1 MKKTMTRALKI
12 SACYIVKNEAEN
24 LVKSIKSLK
33 NQVNEIVVVDTG
45 STDNTI
51 AVARKLGA
59 KVYSFPWQ
67 DDFSK
72 ARNFALSK
80 AKGDWLVLLDADE
93 YFTAKTA
100 GNIRQVIR
108 QAQQADALL
117 VRLVNYD
124 VDKAEVQ
131 DYFYQL
137 RIVRNQQGLHYEG
150 KIHEELM
157 LSDGKS
163 MNFRRVSPETLEIY
177 HTGYSN
183 SVTRQKVERNL
194 SILQQAVADGQSEA
208 ELARYFCDCY
218 LGLGDMEKC
227 TYYGWL
233 DVKKGRRLV
242 NFGSR
247 CHRVLMAYYAGL
259 SDTDSISKRRQLAE
273 ISVEQYPE
281 VPDFWA
287 EYSECL
293 YQAEEYDK
301 AIAAMEKALQL
312 MQDYHGMEPS
322 MLVERNMAPQLED
335 RLQVFRQAQADLIN
349 QEKSTIKP
357 TEDKCNGG
365 IQMARLKNK
374 INKNRMKKRNNQAKQ
389 VLTSL
394 KHDMQQFMETEDY
407 AAAMDVMAEM
417 ANNKQMDGEIMYW
430 GAQCYF
436 FTGDFERAEKW
447 VNNALNN
454 GYNSVGLKMLLAT
467 LCMADERNEDAFK
480 LCEAVLTE
488 GIEGMSQQEQE
499 IFDNFM
505 DNISYGY
512 DELVSEYPKISAYLQ
527 KKQIENEANSPVN
540 KLKEIL
546 KSRKIEEAK
555 PQQAKVQEEVKTEP
569 EEVSSE
575 DKAQAALARL
585 RQLLSKNKDSEEKQ
599 VVEEVNEVQE
609 SDAATITR
617 EDITPEAVR
626 EKEVTASE
634 IQQVE
639 AAQPIVEE
647 FDNVQQNESEKI
659 DVSDT
664 LAKIAAKEI
673 SLVEKVRLINVF
685 AGVCYQQGDYQSA
698 FDLLSAALELDG
710 QDAATLKN
718 IAYTC
723 LSAGE
728 QEQAMSFAAKLPVV
742 DFALLYALKQ
752 N

>member
-1 MKKTMTRALKI
+1 MGKAGALKI
-12 SACYIVKNEAEN
+12 SACYIVKNEAKN
-24 LVKSIKSLK
+24 LAKSIKSLK

-51 AVARKLGA
+51 TVSRKLGA

-80 AKGDWLVLLDADE
+80 AKGDWLILLDADE
-93 YFTAKTA
+93 YFTSKTA

-108 QAQQADALL
+108 QAQHVDAILIQM
-117 VRLVNYD
+117 VNYD
-124 VDKAEVQ
+124 VDKAEIQ

-150 KIHEELM
+150 KIHEELK
-157 LSDGKS
+157 LSDSKT
-163 MNFRRVSPETLEIY
+163 MKFLRIPPEILKIY
-177 HTGYSN
+177 HTGYAS
-183 SVTRQKVERNL
+183 SVSMQKLERNL
-194 SILQQAVADGQSEA
+194 KLLQQAVDNGQSEA
-208 ELARYFCDCY
+208 DLARYFCDCY

-233 DVKKGRRLV
+233 NVKQGRRSV

-247 CHRVLMAYYAGL
+247 CHRVLMAYYGGRN
-259 SDTDSISKRRQLAE
+259 DVESIFKRRQLAE

-287 EYSECL
+287 EYSECF
-293 YQAEEYDK
+293 YQAGEYAQ
-301 AIAAMEKALQL
+301 AIAAMKKALQL
-312 MQDYHGMEPS
+312 MQDYQGMEPS
-322 MLVERNMAPQLED
+322 MLVEEHMASQLED

-357 TEDKCNGG
+357 TDDKCNGG
-365 IQMARLKNK
+365 IQMAGLKNK
-374 INKNRMKKRNNQAKQ
+374 INKNKMKKQNNQAKQ
-389 VLTSL
+389 VLTGL
-394 KHDMQQFMETEDY
+394 KHDMQQLMEAEDY
-407 AAAMDVMAEM
+407 TAAMDVMAEM
-417 ANNKQMDGEIMYW
+417 AANKQMDGEIMYW

-454 GYNSVGLKMLLAT
+454 GYNGVGVKMLLAT
-467 LCMADERNEDAFK
+467 LCMTEERNEDAFK
-480 LCEAVLTE
+480 LCDAVLTE
-488 GIEGMSQQEQE
+488 GIEGMSKQDQE

-527 KKQIENEANSPVN
+527 KKQADMEANSPVN
-540 KLKEIL
+540 KLKQIL
-546 KSRKIEEAK
+546 KGKKMKEAE

-569 EEVSSE
+569 EKTPNE

-585 RQLLSKNKDSEEKQ
+585 RQLLSKNKEQ
-599 VVEEVNEVQE
+599 TLEEVNEVQE
-609 SDAATITR
+609 PAEKIITR
-617 EDITPEAVR
+617 EVVVPESVQ
-626 EKEVTASE
+626 EKEVPTSE
-634 IQQVE
+634 IKQVE
-639 AAQPIVEE
+639 A
-647 FDNVQQNESEKI
+647 EKI

-664 LAKIAAKEI
+664 LAKIVAKEI

-698 FDLLSAALELDG
+698 FDLLSAALELDS

-752 N
+752 

>member
-1 MKKTMTRALKI
+1 MGKARALKI
-12 SACYIVKNEAEN
+12 SACYIVKNEAKN
-24 LVKSIKSLK
+24 LAKSIKSLK

-51 AVARKLGA
+51 VVARKLGA
-59 KVYSFPWQ
+59 RVYNFPWQ

-80 AKGDWLVLLDADE
+80 AKGDWLILLDADE

-117 VRLVNYD
+117 IQMVNYD
-124 VDKAEVQ
+124 VDKAEIQ

-150 KIHEELM
+150 KIHEELK
-157 LSDGKS
+157 LSEGKS
-163 MNFRRVSPETLEIY
+163 MKFLRVLPEMLEIY
-177 HTGYSN
+177 HTGYAS
-183 SVTRQKVERNL
+183 SVSRQKLERNL
-194 SILQQAVADGQSEA
+194 KLLQQAVDNGQSEA
-208 ELARYFCDCY
+208 DLARYFCDCY

-233 DVKKGRRLV
+233 DVKKGRQSV

-247 CHRVLMAYYAGL
+247 CHRVLMAYYGGRN
-259 SDTDSISKRRQLAE
+259 DGESISKRRQLAE
-273 ISVEQYPE
+273 ISTKQYPE

-293 YQAEEYDK
+293 YQTGEYAR
-301 AIAAMEKALQL
+301 AIDAMEKALQL
-312 MQDYHGMEPS
+312 MQDYRGMEPS
-322 MLVERNMAPQLED
+322 MLVEGHMASQLEA
-335 RLQVFRQAQADLIN
+335 RLQAFRRAQDDLIN

-389 VLTSL
+389 VLTGL
-394 KHDMQQFMETEDY
+394 KHDMQQFMEAEDY
-407 AAAMDVMAEM
+407 TAAMDVMAEM
-417 ANNKQMDGEIMYW
+417 ASNKQMDGEIMYW

-454 GYNSVGLKMLLAT
+454 GYNSVGLKILLAT
-467 LCMADERNEDAFK
+467 LCMTEERSEEAFK

-488 GIEGMSQQEQE
+488 GIEGMSKQDQE

-512 DELVSEYPKISAYLQ
+512 DELVSEYPKISEYLQ
-527 KKQIENEANSPVN
+527 KKQTENEANSPVN

-546 KSRKIEEAK
+546 KGKKIEEAK
-555 PQQAKVQEEVKTEP
+555 PQQDEAQEEVKTEP
-569 EEVSSE
+569 EEAPSE

-599 VVEEVNEVQE
+599 EEIIPEIQRVEENQPVVEE
-609 SDAATITR
+609 SD
-617 EDITPEAVR
+617 D
-626 EKEVTASE
+626 
-634 IQQVE
+634 
-639 AAQPIVEE
+639 
-647 FDNVQQNESEKI
+647 VQQNEAEKV

-685 AGVCYQQGDYQSA
+685 AGGCYQQGDYQSA
-698 FDLLSAALELDG
+698 FDLLSAALEIDG

-728 QEQAMSFAAKLPVV
+728 QEQAMSFVAKLPAV

>member
-1 MKKTMTRALKI
+1 MKKTMAEALKI
-12 SACYIVKNEAEN
+12 SACYIVKNEAKN
-24 LVKSIKSLK
+24 LAKSIKSLK

-51 AVARKLGA
+51 VVARKLGA

-67 DDFSK
+67 NDFSK

-80 AKGDWLVLLDADE
+80 AKGDWLILLDADE

-100 GNIRQVIR
+100 GNIRQIIR
-108 QAQQADALL
+108 QAQQVDAILIQM
-117 VRLVNYD
+117 VNYD
-124 VDKAEVQ
+124 VDKAEIQ

-150 KIHEELM
+150 KIHEELK
-157 LSDGKS
+157 LSDSKT
-163 MNFRRVSPETLEIY
+163 MKFLRIPPEILKIY
-177 HTGYSN
+177 HTGYAS
-183 SVTRQKVERNL
+183 SVSMQKLERNL
-194 SILQQAVADGQSEA
+194 KLLQQAVDNGQSEA
-208 ELARYFCDCY
+208 DLARYFCDCY

-233 DVKKGRRLV
+233 NVKQGRRSV

-247 CHRVLMAYYAGL
+247 CHRVLMAYYGGRN
-259 SDTDSISKRRQLAE
+259 DVESIFKRRQLAE

-287 EYSECL
+287 EYSECF
-293 YQAEEYDK
+293 YQAGEYAQ
-301 AIAAMEKALQL
+301 AIAAMKKALQL
-312 MQDYHGMEPS
+312 MQDYQGMEPS
-322 MLVERNMAPQLED
+322 MLVEEHMASQLED

-357 TEDKCNGG
+357 TDDKCNGG
-365 IQMARLKNK
+365 IQMAGLKNK
-374 INKNRMKKRNNQAKQ
+374 INKNKMKKRNNQAKQ
-389 VLTSL
+389 VLISL
-394 KHDMQQFMETEDY
+394 KHDMQQFMEAENYT
-407 AAAMDVMAEM
+407 AAMDVMAEM
-417 ANNKQMDGEIMYW
+417 AANMQMDGEIMYW

-454 GYNSVGLKMLLAT
+454 GYNSAGLKMLLAT
-467 LCMADERNEDAFK
+467 LCMSEERSYDAFK
-480 LCEAVLTE
+480 LCETVLAE
-488 GIEGMSQQEQE
+488 GIEGMSKQDQE

-527 KKQIENEANSPVN
+527 KKQAENEANSPVN
-540 KLKEIL
+540 KLKKIL
-546 KSRKIEEAK
+546 KGKKMKEAE

-569 EEVSSE
+569 EKTPNK

-585 RQLLSKNKDSEEKQ
+585 RQLLSKNKEQ
-599 VVEEVNEVQE
+599 TLEEVNEVQE
-609 SDAATITR
+609 PAEKIITR
-617 EDITPEAVR
+617 EVVVPESVQ
-626 EKEVTASE
+626 EKEVPTSE
-634 IQQVE
+634 IKQVE
-639 AAQPIVEE
+639 A
-647 FDNVQQNESEKI
+647 EKI

-664 LAKIAAKEI
+664 LAKIVAKEI
-673 SLVEKVRLINVF
+673 SLVEKVRLLNVF

-698 FDLLSAALELDG
+698 FDLLSAALELDSL
-710 QDAATLKN
+710 DAATLKN

-752 N
+752 

>member
-1 MKKTMTRALKI
+1 MGKARALKI
-12 SACYIVKNEAEN
+12 SACYIVKNEAKN
-24 LVKSIKSLK
+24 LAKSIKSLK
-33 NQVNEIVVVDTG
+33 NQVHEIVVVDTG

-51 AVARKLGA
+51 VVARKLGA
-59 KVYSFPWQ
+59 KVYSFHWQ

-80 AKGDWLVLLDADE
+80 AKGDWLILLDADE

-108 QAQQADALL
+108 QAQQADGLL
-117 VRLVNYD
+117 IQMVNYD
-124 VDKAEVQ
+124 VDKAEIQ

-150 KIHEELM
+150 KIHEELK
-157 LSDGKS
+157 LSEGKS
-163 MNFRRVSPETLEIY
+163 MKFLRVLPEMLEIY
-177 HTGYSN
+177 HTGYAS
-183 SVTRQKVERNL
+183 SVSRQKLERNL
-194 SILQQAVADGQSEA
+194 RLLQQAVDNGQSEA
-208 ELARYFCDCY
+208 DLARYFCDCY

-233 DVKKGRRLV
+233 DVKKGRQSV

-247 CHRVLMAYYAGL
+247 CHRVLMACYGGRN
-259 SDTDSISKRRQLAE
+259 DDESICKRRQLAE
-273 ISVEQYPE
+273 ISTEQYPE

-293 YQAEEYDK
+293 YQTGEYAQ
-301 AIAAMEKALQL
+301 AIAAMEKALEL

-322 MLVERNMAPQLED
+322 MLVEGHMAPQLEE
-335 RLQVFRQAQADLIN
+335 RLQVFHQAQADLIN

-394 KHDMQQFMETEDY
+394 KHDMQQFMEAEDY
-407 AAAMDVMAEM
+407 TAAMDVMAEM
-417 ANNKQMDGEIMYW
+417 AVKKQMDGEIMYW

-454 GYNSVGLKMLLAT
+454 GYNSAGLKMLLAT

-480 LCEAVLTE
+480 LCEVVLTE
-488 GIEGMSQQEQE
+488 GIEGMSKQDRE

-512 DELVSEYPKISAYLQ
+512 DELVAQYPNISEYLQ
-527 KKQIENEANSPVN
+527 KKQTENEANSPVN

-546 KSRKIEEAK
+546 KGKKIEEAK

-569 EEVSSE
+569 EEAPSE

-585 RQLLSKNKDSEEKQ
+585 RQLLSKNKEQ
-599 VVEEVNEVQE
+599 GVEENNEVKKPVESTIISEAIQE
-609 SDAATITR
+609 K
-617 EDITPEAVR
+617 EEITP
-626 EKEVTASE
+626 E

-639 AAQPIVEE
+639 EPQPIVEE
-647 FDNVQQNESEKI
+647 SDNVQQNEVEKV

>member
-1 MKKTMTRALKI
+1 MGKARALKI
-12 SACYIVKNEAEN
+12 SACYIVKNEAKN
-24 LVKSIKSLK
+24 LTKSIKSLK

-51 AVARKLGA
+51 VVARKLGA
-59 KVYSFPWQ
+59 KIYSFPWQ

-80 AKGDWLVLLDADE
+80 AKGDWLILLDADE

-108 QAQQADALL
+108 QAQQADGLL
-117 VRLVNYD
+117 IQMVNYD
-124 VDKAEVQ
+124 VDKAEIQ

-150 KIHEELM
+150 KIHEELK
-157 LSDGKS
+157 LSEGKS
-163 MNFRRVSPETLEIY
+163 MKFFRIPPEMLEIY
-177 HTGYSN
+177 HTGYAS
-183 SVTRQKVERNL
+183 SVSRQKLERNL
-194 SILQQAVADGQSEA
+194 KLLQQAVDNGQSEA
-208 ELARYFCDCY
+208 DLARYFCDCY

-233 DVKKGRRLV
+233 DVKKGRQSV

-247 CHRVLMAYYAGL
+247 CHRVLMAYYGGRN
-259 SDTDSISKRRQLAE
+259 DGESISKRRQLAE

-287 EYSECL
+287 EYSECF
-293 YQAEEYDK
+293 YQAGEYAQ

-322 MLVERNMAPQLED
+322 MLVEGHMAPQLEE
-335 RLQVFRQAQADLIN
+335 RLQVFRQLQANLIN

-374 INKNRMKKRNNQAKQ
+374 INKNRLKKRNNQAKQ
-389 VLTSL
+389 VLTGL
-394 KHDMQQFMETEDY
+394 KHDMQQFMEAEDY

-417 ANNKQMDGEIMYW
+417 AANKQMDGEIMYW

-454 GYNSVGLKMLLAT
+454 GYNGVGLKMLLAT
-467 LCMADERNEDAFK
+467 LCMSEERNEDAFK
-480 LCEAVLTE
+480 LCDVVLME
-488 GIEGMSQQEQE
+488 GIEGMSKQEQE

-512 DELVSEYPKISAYLQ
+512 DELMSKYPKISEYLQ
-527 KKQIENEANSPVN
+527 KRQADNEANSPVS
-540 KLKEIL
+540 KLKQIL
-546 KSRKIEEAK
+546 KGKKIEEAK
-555 PQQAKVQEEVKTEP
+555 PQQDEVQEEVKTEP
-569 EEVSSE
+569 EEAPSE

-609 SDAATITR
+609 PAETTITR
-617 EDITPEAVR
+617 EVIAPVAVQD
-626 EKEVTASE
+626 KEEIIPE
-634 IQQVE
+634 IQC
-639 AAQPIVEE
+639 VEE
-647 FDNVQQNESEKI
+647 NQPVVEESDDVQQNEADKV

-664 LAKIAAKEI
+664 LAKIVAKEI

-685 AGVCYQQGDYQSA
+685 AGVCYKQGDYQSA
-698 FDLLSAALELDG
+698 FDLLSAALEIDG

>member
-1 MKKTMTRALKI
+1 MGKAGALKI
-12 SACYIVKNEAEN
+12 SACYIVKNEAKN
-24 LVKSIKSLK
+24 LAKSIKSLK

-51 AVARKLGA
+51 TVARKLGA
-59 KVYSFPWQ
+59 RVYSFPWQ
-67 DDFSK
+67 DDFGK
-72 ARNFALSK
+72 VRNFALSK

-108 QAQQADALL
+108 QAKQADAILIQM
-117 VRLVNYD
+117 VNYD
-124 VDKAEVQ
+124 VDKAEIQ

-150 KIHEELM
+150 KIHEELK
-157 LSDGKS
+157 LSEGKS
-163 MNFRRVSPETLEIY
+163 MKFLRVLPEMLEIY
-177 HTGYSN
+177 HTGYAS
-183 SVTRQKVERNL
+183 SVSRQKLERNL
-194 SILQQAVADGQSEA
+194 KLLQQAVDNGQSEA
-208 ELARYFCDCY
+208 DLARYFCDCY

-233 DVKKGRRLV
+233 DVKKGRQSV

-247 CHRVLMAYYAGL
+247 CHRVLMAYYGGRN
-259 SDTDSISKRRQLAE
+259 DGESISKRRQLAE
-273 ISVEQYPE
+273 ISTEQYPE

-287 EYSECL
+287 EYSECF
-293 YQAEEYDK
+293 YQAGEYAQ
-301 AIAAMEKALQL
+301 AIAAMGKALEL

-322 MLVERNMAPQLED
+322 MLVEGHMAPQLED
-335 RLQVFRQAQADLIN
+335 RLTVFRQAQANLIN

-389 VLTSL
+389 VLTGL
-394 KHDMQQFMETEDY
+394 KHDMQQFMEAEDY
-407 AAAMDVMAEM
+407 TAAMDVMAEM
-417 ANNKQMDGEIMYW
+417 AANKQMDGEIMYW

-436 FTGDFERAEKW
+436 FTGDFERSEKW

-454 GYNSVGLKMLLAT
+454 GYNSVGLKILLAT
-467 LCMADERNEDAFK
+467 LCMTEERSEEAFK

-488 GIEGMSQQEQE
+488 GIEGMSQQDQE

-512 DELVSEYPKISAYLQ
+512 DELVSEHPKINEYLQ
-527 KKQIENEANSPVN
+527 KKQADNEANSPVS
-540 KLKEIL
+540 KLKQIL
-546 KSRKIEEAK
+546 KGKKIEEDK
-555 PQQAKVQEEVKTEP
+555 PQQDEAQEEVKTEP
-569 EEVSSE
+569 EEAPSE

-585 RQLLSKNKDSEEKQ
+585 RQLLSKNKDQ
-599 VVEEVNEVQE
+599 GVEENNEVQKPVE
-609 SDAATITR
+609 STIISKAVQ
-617 EDITPEAVR
+617 EKDEITPE
-626 EKEVTASE
+626 
-634 IQQVE
+634 IQRVD
-639 AAQPIVEE
+639 APQPIVEE
-647 FDNVQQNESEKI
+647 FDNVQQNEAEKV

-698 FDLLSAALELDG
+698 FDLLSAALELDSK
-710 QDAATLKN
+710 DAATLKN

>member
-1 MKKTMTRALKI
+1 MGKARALKI
-12 SACYIVKNEAEN
+12 TACYIVKNEAEN
-24 LVKSIKSLK
+24 LAKSIKSLK
-33 NQVNEIVVVDTG
+33 TKVNEIVVVDTG

-59 KVYSFPWQ
+59 RVYSFPWQ

-80 AKGDWLVLLDADE
+80 AKGDWLILLDADE

-108 QAQQADALL
+108 QAQQADGLL
-117 VRLVNYD
+117 IQMVNYD
-124 VDKAEVQ
+124 VDKAEIQ

-150 KIHEELM
+150 KIHEELK
-157 LSDGKS
+157 LSEGKS
-163 MNFRRVSPETLEIY
+163 MKFLRIPPEMLEIY
-177 HTGYSN
+177 HTGYAS
-183 SVTRQKVERNL
+183 SVSRQKLERNL
-194 SILQQAVADGQSEA
+194 KLLQQAVDNGQSEA
-208 ELARYFCDCY
+208 DLARYFCDCY

-233 DVKKGRRLV
+233 DVKKGRQSV

-247 CHRVLMAYYAGL
+247 CHRVLMAYYGGRN
-259 SDTDSISKRRQLAE
+259 DGESISKRRQLAE
-273 ISVEQYPE
+273 ISTEQYPE

-293 YQAEEYDK
+293 YQAGEYAR
-301 AIAAMEKALQL
+301 AITAMEKALQL

-322 MLVERNMAPQLED
+322 MLVEGHMAPQLEA
-335 RLQVFRQAQADLIN
+335 RVQVFRQAQANLTN

-365 IQMARLKNK
+365 NQMARLKNK
-374 INKNRMKKRNNQAKQ
+374 INKNRRKKRNNQARQ
-389 VLTSL
+389 VLAGL
-394 KHDMQQFMETEDY
+394 KHDMQQLMEVEDY
-407 AAAMDVMAEM
+407 TAAMDVMAEM
-417 ANNKQMDGEIMYW
+417 AAKKQMEGEIMYW

-454 GYNSVGLKMLLAT
+454 GYNSAGLKMLLAT

-480 LCEAVLTE
+480 LCDAVLTE
-488 GIEGMSQQEQE
+488 GIEGMSKQDQE

-527 KKQIENEANSPVN
+527 KKQADNEANSPVS

-546 KSRKIEEAK
+546 KGKEMKEAE

-569 EEVSSE
+569 DE

-585 RQLLSKNKDSEEKQ
+585 RQLLSKNKESEEKQ
-599 VVEEVNEVQE
+599 EE
-609 SDAATITR
+609 
-617 EDITPEAVR
+617 ITPE
-626 EKEVTASE
+626 
-634 IQQVE
+634 IQKVE
-639 AAQPIVEE
+639 EPQPIGEE
-647 FDNVQQNESEKI
+647 SDNIQQNEVEKV

-698 FDLLSAALELDG
+698 FDLLSAALEING

-728 QEQAMSFAAKLPVV
+728 QEQALSFAAKLPVV

>member
-1 MKKTMTRALKI
+1 MGKAGALKI
-12 SACYIVKNEAEN
+12 SACYIAKNEAEN
-24 LVKSIKSLK
+24 LAKSIKSLK

-51 AVARKLGA
+51 VVARRLGA
-59 KVYSFPWQ
+59 RVYSFPWQ

-80 AKGDWLVLLDADE
+80 AKGEWLVLLDADE

-108 QAQQADALL
+108 QAQQADGLL
-117 VRLVNYD
+117 IQMVNYD
-124 VDKAEVQ
+124 VDKEEIQ

-137 RIVRNQQGLHYEG
+137 RIVCNQQGLHYEG
-150 KIHEELM
+150 KIHEELK

-163 MNFRRVSPETLEIY
+163 MKFLRIPPEMLEIY
-177 HTGYSN
+177 HTGYAS
-183 SVTRQKVERNL
+183 SVSRQKLERNL
-194 SILQQAVADGQSEA
+194 RLLQQALDNGKSEA
-208 ELARYFCDCY
+208 DLARYFCDCY

-233 DVKKGRRLV
+233 DVKKGRQSV

-247 CHRVLMAYYAGL
+247 CHRVLMAYYGGRN
-259 SDTDSISKRRQLAE
+259 DGESISKRRQLAE

-293 YQAEEYDK
+293 YQTGEYAQ
-301 AIAAMEKALQL
+301 AIAAMEKALEL

-322 MLVERNMAPQLED
+322 MLVEGHMAPQLEE
-335 RLQVFRQAQADLIN
+335 RLQVFRQAQANLIN
-349 QEKSTIKP
+349 QEKSTIKT

-389 VLTSL
+389 VLTGL
-394 KHDMQQFMETEDY
+394 KHDMQQFMEAEDY
-407 AAAMDVMAEM
+407 TAAMDIMAEM
-417 ANNKQMDGEIMYW
+417 AVKKQMDGEIMYW

-467 LCMADERNEDAFK
+467 LCMSEERNEDAFK

-488 GIEGMSQQEQE
+488 GIEGMSKQDRE

-512 DELVSEYPKISAYLQ
+512 DELVAQYPNISEYFQ
-527 KKQIENEANSPVN
+527 KKQADKKINSPVN
-540 KLKEIL
+540 KLKDIL
-546 KSRKIEEAK
+546 KGKEMKEAE
-555 PQQAKVQEEVKTEP
+555 PQQAKVQEEVKTELEKTP
-569 EEVSSE
+569 NE

-585 RQLLSKNKDSEEKQ
+585 RQLLSKDKEQ
-599 VVEEVNEVQE
+599 VVEGNNEVQKPVE
-609 SDAATITR
+609 STIIS
-617 EDITPEAVR
+617 EAVQEKDEITP
-626 EKEVTASE
+626 E

-639 AAQPIVEE
+639 EPQPIVEE
-647 FDNVQQNESEKI
+647 SDNVQQNEAEKV

>member
-1 MKKTMTRALKI
+1 MGKARALKI

-24 LVKSIKSLK
+24 LAKSIKSLK

-51 AVARKLGA
+51 VVARKLGA
-59 KVYSFPWQ
+59 RVYNFPWQ

-80 AKGDWLVLLDADE
+80 AKGDWLILLDADE

-108 QAQQADALL
+108 QAKQADGLL
-117 VRLVNYD
+117 IQMVNYD
-124 VDKAEVQ
+124 VDKAEIQ

-150 KIHEELM
+150 KIHEELK
-157 LSDGKS
+157 LSEGKS
-163 MNFRRVSPETLEIY
+163 MKFFRIPPEMLEIY
-177 HTGYSN
+177 HTGYAS
-183 SVTRQKVERNL
+183 SVSRQKLERNL
-194 SILQQAVADGQSEA
+194 KLLQQAVDNGQSEVD
-208 ELARYFCDCY
+208 LARYFCDCY

-227 TYYGWL
+227 TYYGWM
-233 DVKKGRRLV
+233 DVKKGRQSV

-247 CHRVLMAYYAGL
+247 CHRVLMAYYGGRN
-259 SDTDSISKRRQLAE
+259 DGESISKRRQLAE

-287 EYSECL
+287 EYSECF
-293 YQAEEYDK
+293 YQSGEYAQ
-301 AIAAMEKALQL
+301 AITAMEKALQL

-322 MLVERNMAPQLED
+322 MLVEGHMAPQLEE
-335 RLQVFRQAQADLIN
+335 RLQVFSQAQANLIN

-389 VLTSL
+389 VLTGL
-394 KHDMQQFMETEDY
+394 KHDMQQFMEAEDY
-407 AAAMDVMAEM
+407 TAAMDVMAEM
-417 ANNKQMDGEIMYW
+417 AANKQMDGEIMYW

-447 VNNALNN
+447 VSNALNN
-454 GYNSVGLKMLLAT
+454 GYNGVGLKILLAT
-467 LCMADERNEDAFK
+467 LCMTEERTEDAFK

-488 GIEGMSQQEQE
+488 GIEGMSKQDQE

-512 DELVSEYPKISAYLQ
+512 DELVAQYPNISEYLQ
-527 KKQIENEANSPVN
+527 KKQADKEINSPVN

-546 KSRKIEEAK
+546 KGKEMKEAE
-555 PQQAKVQEEVKTEP
+555 PQQAKVQEDVKNEL
-569 EEVSSE
+569 EEAPSE

-585 RQLLSKNKDSEEKQ
+585 RQLLSKNKEQ
-599 VVEEVNEVQE
+599 GVEENNEVQKPVE
-609 SDAATITR
+609 STIIS
-617 EDITPEAVR
+617 EAVQEKDEITP
-626 EKEVTASE
+626 E

-639 AAQPIVEE
+639 SPQPIVEE
-647 FDNVQQNESEKI
+647 SDNVQQNEVEKV

-664 LAKIAAKEI
+664 LSKIVAKEI

-698 FDLLSAALELDG
+698 FDLLSAALELDD

>member
-1 MKKTMTRALKI
+1 MGKAGALKI
-12 SACYIVKNEAEN
+12 SACYIVKNEAIN
-24 LVKSIKSLK
+24 LAKSIKSLK

-51 AVARKLGA
+51 VVARKLGA
-59 KVYSFPWQ
+59 KIYSFPWQ
-67 DDFSK
+67 DDFSQ

-80 AKGDWLVLLDADE
+80 AKGDWLILLDADE

-108 QAQQADALL
+108 QAQQADGLL
-117 VRLVNYD
+117 IQMVNYD
-124 VDKAEVQ
+124 VDKAEIQ

-150 KIHEELM
+150 KIHEELK
-157 LSDGKS
+157 LSEGKS
-163 MNFRRVSPETLEIY
+163 MKFFRIPPEMLEIY
-177 HTGYSN
+177 HTGYAS
-183 SVTRQKVERNL
+183 SVSRQKLERNL
-194 SILQQAVADGQSEA
+194 KLLQQAVDNGQSEA
-208 ELARYFCDCY
+208 DLARYFCDCY

-233 DVKKGRRLV
+233 DVKKGRQSV

-247 CHRVLMAYYAGL
+247 CHRVLMAYYGGRN
-259 SDTDSISKRRQLAE
+259 DGESISKRRQLAE
-273 ISVEQYPE
+273 ISTEQYPE

-293 YQAEEYDK
+293 YQAGEYAQ
-301 AIAAMEKALQL
+301 AIAAMGKALQL

-322 MLVERNMAPQLED
+322 MLVEGHMAPQLEE

-374 INKNRMKKRNNQAKQ
+374 IDKNRMKKRNNQAKQ
-389 VLTSL
+389 VLTGL
-394 KHDMQQFMETEDY
+394 KHDMQQLMEAEDY
-407 AAAMDVMAEM
+407 TAAMDVMAEM
-417 ANNKQMDGEIMYW
+417 AVKKQMDGEIMYW

-447 VNNALNN
+447 VNNALNS

-467 LCMADERNEDAFK
+467 LCMTEERNEDAFK
-480 LCEAVLTE
+480 LCDAVLTE
-488 GIEGMSQQEQE
+488 GIEGMSKQEQE

-512 DELVSEYPKISAYLQ
+512 DELMSKYPKISEYFQ
-527 KKQIENEANSPVN
+527 KRQADTEVNSPVN

-546 KSRKIEEAK
+546 KGKEMKEAEL
-555 PQQAKVQEEVKTEP
+555 QQAKVQEEVKTEP
-569 EEVSSE
+569 EEAPSE

-585 RQLLSKNKDSEEKQ
+585 RQLLSKNKASEVEQ
-599 VVEEVNEVQE
+599 TVEEVNEVQE
-609 SDAATITR
+609 PAEAIITR
-617 EDITPEAVR
+617 EVVVPESVQ
-626 EKEVTASE
+626 EIKKIKSE

-639 AAQPIVEE
+639 ENQPIVEE
-647 FDNVQQNESEKI
+647 SDNVQQNEAEKV

-664 LAKIAAKEI
+664 LANIAAKEI

-752 N
+752 D

>member
-1 MKKTMTRALKI
+1 MGKARVLKI
-12 SACYIVKNEAEN
+12 TACYIVKNEAEN

-33 NQVNEIVVVDTG
+33 KQVNEIVVVDTG
-45 STDNTI
+45 STDNTMT
-51 AVARKLGA
+51 VARKLGA

-93 YFTAKTA
+93 YFTANTA
-100 GNIRQVIR
+100 GNIRQIIH

-117 VRLVNYD
+117 IQMVNYD
-124 VDKAEVQ
+124 ADMAEIQ

-150 KIHEELM
+150 KIHEELK
-157 LSDGKS
+157 LSDGKA
-163 MNFRRVSPETLEIY
+163 MKLLRIPPETLEIY

-183 SVTRQKVERNL
+183 SVTREKVKRNL
-194 SILQQAVADGQSEA
+194 RILQQAVADGQSEA

-227 TYYGWL
+227 IYYGWM
-233 DVKKGRRLV
+233 DVKKGRRSV

-273 ISVEQYPE
+273 ISVQQYPE

-293 YQAEEYDK
+293 YQAGEYAQ

-322 MLVERNMAPQLED
+322 MLVEGHMAPQLEE

-389 VLTSL
+389 VLTGL
-394 KHDMQQFMETEDY
+394 KHDMQQFMEAEDY
-407 AAAMDVMAEM
+407 TAAMDVMAEM
-417 ANNKQMDGEIMYW
+417 AANKQMDGEIMYW

-454 GYNSVGLKMLLAT
+454 GYNSVGVKMLLAT
-467 LCMADERNEDAFK
+467 LCMSEERNEYAFK
-480 LCEAVLTE
+480 LCEVVLTE
-488 GIEGMSQQEQE
+488 GIDGMSKQDQE

-512 DELVSEYPKISAYLQ
+512 DELVSEHPKISEYLQ
-527 KKQIENEANSPVN
+527 KKQADNEANSPVN
-540 KLKEIL
+540 KLKQIL
-546 KSRKIEEAK
+546 KGKKIEEAK
-555 PQQAKVQEEVKTEP
+555 PQQVDIQEEVKTEQ
-569 EEVSSE
+569 EEAPSE
-575 DKAQAALARL
+575 DKAKAAVARL
-585 RQLLSKNKDSEEKQ
+585 RQLLSKNKEQ
-599 VVEEVNEVQE
+599 GVEENNEVQKPVE
-609 SDAATITR
+609 TTIIS
-617 EDITPEAVR
+617 EAVQEKDEITPEIQRV
-626 EKEVTASE
+626 EKS
-634 IQQVE
+634 
-639 AAQPIVEE
+639 QPIVEE
-647 FDNVQQNESEKI
+647 SDDVQQNEVEKV

-710 QDAATLKN
+710 QDVATLKN

-752 N
+752 G

>member
-1 MKKTMTRALKI
+1 MK
-12 SACYIVKNEAEN
+12 
-24 LVKSIKSLK
+24 
-33 NQVNEIVVVDTG
+33 
-45 STDNTI
+45 
-51 AVARKLGA
+51 
-59 KVYSFPWQ
+59 F
-67 DDFSK
+67 F
-72 ARNFALSK
+72 
-80 AKGDWLVLLDADE
+80 
-93 YFTAKTA
+93 
-100 GNIRQVIR
+100 
-108 QAQQADALL
+108 
-117 VRLVNYD
+117 
-124 VDKAEVQ
+124 
-131 DYFYQL
+131 
-137 RIVRNQQGLHYEG
+137 RIP
-150 KIHEELM
+150 
-157 LSDGKS
+157 
-163 MNFRRVSPETLEIY
+163 PEMLEIY
-177 HTGYSN
+177 HTGYAS
-183 SVTRQKVERNL
+183 SVSRQKLERNL
-194 SILQQAVADGQSEA
+194 KLLQQAVDNGQSEVD
-208 ELARYFCDCY
+208 LARYFCDCY

-233 DVKKGRRLV
+233 DVKKGRQSV

-247 CHRVLMAYYAGL
+247 CHRVLMAYYGGRN
-259 SDTDSISKRRQLAE
+259 DGESISKRRQLAE
-273 ISVEQYPE
+273 ISVEQYSE

-293 YQAEEYDK
+293 YQAGEYDQ

-312 MQDYHGMEPS
+312 MQDYQGMEPS

-335 RLQVFRQAQADLIN
+335 RLQVFRRAQADLIN

-389 VLTSL
+389 VLTGL
-394 KHDMQQFMETEDY
+394 KHDMQQFMEAEDY
-407 AAAMDVMAEM
+407 AAAMDVMAEI
-417 ANNKQMDGEIMYW
+417 AANKQMDGEIMYW

-454 GYNSVGLKMLLAT
+454 GYNSGGLKMLLAT
-467 LCMADERNEDAFK
+467 LCMSEERNEDAFK
-480 LCEAVLTE
+480 LCEVVLTE
-488 GIEGMSQQEQE
+488 GIEGMSKQDQE

-512 DELVSEYPKISAYLQ
+512 DELVTQYPNISEYLQ
-527 KKQIENEANSPVN
+527 KKQADKEINSPVN

-546 KSRKIEEAK
+546 KGKKIEEAK
-555 PQQAKVQEEVKTEP
+555 PQQDEAQEEVKTEP
-569 EEVSSE
+569 EKTPNE

-585 RQLLSKNKDSEEKQ
+585 RQLLSKNKEQS
-599 VVEEVNEVQE
+599 VEENNEVQKPVE
-609 SDAATITR
+609 SAI
-617 EDITPEAVR
+617 ISEAVQ
-626 EKEVTASE
+626 EKEEVIPE

-639 AAQPIVEE
+639 APQPIMEE
-647 FDNVQQNESEKI
+647 SDNVQQNEAEKV

-664 LAKIAAKEI
+664 LTKIAAKEI

-710 QDAATLKN
+710 QDVATLKN

-742 DFALLYALKQ
+742 DFALLYALK
-752 N
+752 

>member
-1 MKKTMTRALKI
+1 MGKARALKI
-12 SACYIVKNEAEN
+12 SACYIVKNEAKN
-24 LVKSIKSLK
+24 LAKSIKRLK

-51 AVARKLGA
+51 TVARKLGA
-59 KVYSFPWQ
+59 RVYSFPWQ

-108 QAQQADALL
+108 QAQQADGLL
-117 VRLVNYD
+117 IQMVNYD

-150 KIHEELM
+150 KIHEELK
-157 LSDGKS
+157 LSEGKS
-163 MNFRRVSPETLEIY
+163 MKFLRIPPEMLEIY
-177 HTGYSN
+177 HTGYAS
-183 SVTRQKVERNL
+183 SVSRQKLERNL
-194 SILQQAVADGQSEA
+194 RLLQQAVDNGQSEA
-208 ELARYFCDCY
+208 DLARYFCDCY

-233 DVKKGRRLV
+233 DVKKGRQSV

-247 CHRVLMAYYAGL
+247 CHRVLMAYYGGRN
-259 SDTDSISKRRQLAE
+259 DGESISKRRQLAE
-273 ISVEQYPE
+273 ISTEQYPE

-293 YQAEEYDK
+293 YQAGEYTQ

-322 MLVERNMAPQLED
+322 MLVEGHMAHQLED

-374 INKNRMKKRNNQAKQ
+374 INKNIMKKRNNQAKQ
-389 VLTSL
+389 VLAGL

-454 GYNSVGLKMLLAT
+454 GYNGVGVKMLLAT
-467 LCMADERNEDAFK
+467 LCMTEERNKDALK
-480 LCEAVLTE
+480 LCDAVLTE
-488 GIEGMSQQEQE
+488 GIEGMSKQDQE

-527 KKQIENEANSPVN
+527 KKQADNEANSPVN

-546 KSRKIEEAK
+546 KGKKIEEAK
-555 PQQAKVQEEVKTEP
+555 PQQANVQEEVKTEP
-569 EEVSSE
+569 DE
-575 DKAQAALARL
+575 DKAKAALARL
-585 RQLLSKNKDSEEKQ
+585 RQLLSKNKEQ
-599 VVEEVNEVQE
+599 VVEGNNEVQKPLE
-609 SDAATITR
+609 STIIS
-617 EDITPEAVR
+617 EAVQEKEEITPE
-626 EKEVTASE
+626 
-634 IQQVE
+634 IQRVE
-639 AAQPIVEE
+639 ENQPVVKE
-647 FDNVQQNESEKI
+647 FDNVQQNEVEKV

-698 FDLLSAALELDG
+698 FDLLSAALEIDG
-710 QDAATLKN
+710 QDVATLKN

-728 QEQAMSFAAKLPVV
+728 QEQALSFAAKLPVV

>member
-1 MKKTMTRALKI
+1 MGKAGALKI
-12 SACYIVKNEAEN
+12 SACYIVKNEAKN
-24 LVKSIKSLK
+24 LAKSIKSLK

-51 AVARKLGA
+51 TVARKLGA
-59 KVYSFPWQ
+59 RVYSFPWQ
-67 DDFSK
+67 DDFGK

-108 QAQQADALL
+108 QAKQADAILIQM
-117 VRLVNYD
+117 VNYD
-124 VDKAEVQ
+124 VDKAEIQ

-150 KIHEELM
+150 KIHEELK
-157 LSDGKS
+157 LSEGKS
-163 MNFRRVSPETLEIY
+163 MKFLRVLPEMLEIY
-177 HTGYSN
+177 HTGYAS
-183 SVTRQKVERNL
+183 SVSRQKLERNL
-194 SILQQAVADGQSEA
+194 KLLQQAVDNGQSEA
-208 ELARYFCDCY
+208 DLARYFCDCY

-233 DVKKGRRLV
+233 DVKKGRQSV

-247 CHRVLMAYYAGL
+247 CHRVLMAYYGGRN
-259 SDTDSISKRRQLAE
+259 DRESISKRRQLAE
-273 ISVEQYPE
+273 ISTEQYPE

-293 YQAEEYDK
+293 YQTGEYAR
-301 AIAAMEKALQL
+301 AIAAMEKALEL

-322 MLVERNMAPQLED
+322 MLVEGHMAPQLEA

-357 TEDKCNGG
+357 AEDKCNGG

-374 INKNRMKKRNNQAKQ
+374 INKNRMKKRNNQSKQ
-389 VLTSL
+389 VLTGL
-394 KHDMQQFMETEDY
+394 KHDMQQFMEAEDY
-407 AAAMDVMAEM
+407 TTAMDVMAEM
-417 ANNKQMDGEIMYW
+417 AAHKQMDGEIMYW

-454 GYNSVGLKMLLAT
+454 GYNGRGLKMLLAT
-467 LCMADERNEDAFK
+467 LCMSEERNEDAFK
-480 LCEAVLTE
+480 LCEVVLTE

-512 DELVSEYPKISAYLQ
+512 DELMSKYPKISEYFQ
-527 KKQIENEANSPVN
+527 KKQADTEVNSPVN

-546 KSRKIEEAK
+546 KGKKIEEAK
-555 PQQAKVQEEVKTEP
+555 PQQDEAQEEVKTEQ
-569 EEVSSE
+569 EEAPSE

-585 RQLLSKNKDSEEKQ
+585 RQLLSKNKEQGVEKN
-599 VVEEVNEVQE
+599 NEVQKPVE
-609 SDAATITR
+609 STIIS
-617 EDITPEAVR
+617 EAVQEKEEITPD
-626 EKEVTASE
+626 

-639 AAQPIVEE
+639 APQPIVEE
-647 FDNVQQNESEKI
+647 SDNVQQNEVEKV

-673 SLVEKVRLINVF
+673 SLVEKVHLINVF

-728 QEQAMSFAAKLPVV
+728 QEQAMSFVAKLPVV

>member
-1 MKKTMTRALKI
+1 MGKAGALKI
-12 SACYIVKNEAEN
+12 SACYIAKNEAKN
-24 LVKSIKSLK
+24 LAKSIKSLK

-51 AVARKLGA
+51 TVARKLGA
-59 KVYSFPWQ
+59 RVYSFPWQ
-67 DDFSK
+67 DDFGK

-80 AKGDWLVLLDADE
+80 AKGDWLILLDTDE

-108 QAQQADALL
+108 QAKQADGLL
-117 VRLVNYD
+117 IQMVNYD
-124 VDKAEVQ
+124 VDKAEIQ

-150 KIHEELM
+150 KIHEELK
-157 LSDGKS
+157 LSEGKS
-163 MNFRRVSPETLEIY
+163 MKFFRIPPEMLEIY
-177 HTGYSN
+177 HTGYAS
-183 SVTRQKVERNL
+183 SVSRQKLERNL
-194 SILQQAVADGQSEA
+194 KLLQQAVDNGQSEVD
-208 ELARYFCDCY
+208 LARYFCDCY

-233 DVKKGRRLV
+233 DVKKGRQSV

-247 CHRVLMAYYAGL
+247 CHRVLMAYYGGRN
-259 SDTDSISKRRQLAE
+259 DGESISKRRQLAE
-273 ISVEQYPE
+273 ISVEQYSE

-293 YQAEEYDK
+293 YQAGEYAQ

-312 MQDYHGMEPS
+312 MQDYQGMEPS
-322 MLVERNMAPQLED
+322 MLVEGHMAPQLED
-335 RLQVFRQAQADLIN
+335 RLQVFRQAQANLIN

-389 VLTSL
+389 VLTGL
-394 KHDMQQFMETEDY
+394 KHDMQQFMEAEDY
-407 AAAMDVMAEM
+407 TAAMDVMAEM
-417 ANNKQMDGEIMYW
+417 AANKQMDGEIMYW

-454 GYNSVGLKMLLAT
+454 GYNSRGLKMLLAT
-467 LCMADERNEDAFK
+467 LCMSEERNEDAFK
-480 LCEAVLTE
+480 LCEVVLTE
-488 GIEGMSQQEQE
+488 GIDGMSKQEQE

-512 DELVSEYPKISAYLQ
+512 DELVAEYPKISEYLQ
-527 KKQIENEANSPVN
+527 KKQADTEVNSPVN

-546 KSRKIEEAK
+546 KGKKIEEAK
-555 PQQAKVQEEVKTEP
+555 PQQVDVQEEVKTEP
-569 EEVSSE
+569 EETPSE

-585 RQLLSKNKDSEEKQ
+585 RQLLSKNKEQ
-599 VVEEVNEVQE
+599 GVEENNEVKKPVESTIISEAVQE
-609 SDAATITR
+609 K
-617 EDITPEAVR
+617 EEITP
-626 EKEVTASE
+626 E

-639 AAQPIVEE
+639 EPQPIVEE
-647 FDNVQQNESEKI
+647 SDNVQQNEAEKV

-664 LAKIAAKEI
+664 LAKIVAKEI

-685 AGVCYQQGDYQSA
+685 AGVCYKQGDYQSA

-710 QDAATLKN
+710 QDVATLKN

-742 DFALLYALKQ
+742 DFTLLYALKQ

>member
-1 MKKTMTRALKI
+1 MDNARALKI
-12 SACYIVKNEAEN
+12 SACYIVKNEAKN
-24 LVKSIKSLK
+24 LAKSIKSLK

-51 AVARKLGA
+51 VVARKLGA
-59 KVYSFPWQ
+59 RVYSFPWQ

-108 QAQQADALL
+108 QAQQADGLL
-117 VRLVNYD
+117 IQMVNYD
-124 VDKAEVQ
+124 VDKAEIQ

-137 RIVRNQQGLHYEG
+137 RIVCNQQGLHYEG
-150 KIHEELM
+150 KIHEELK

-163 MNFRRVSPETLEIY
+163 MKFLRIPPEMLEIY
-177 HTGYSN
+177 HTGYAS
-183 SVTRQKVERNL
+183 SVSRQKLERNL
-194 SILQQAVADGQSEA
+194 RLLQQALDNGKSEA
-208 ELARYFCDCY
+208 DLARYFCDCY

-233 DVKKGRRLV
+233 DVKKGRQSV

-247 CHRVLMAYYAGL
+247 CHRVLMAYYGGRN
-259 SDTDSISKRRQLAE
+259 DGESISKRRQLAE

-293 YQAEEYDK
+293 YQTGEYAQ
-301 AIAAMEKALQL
+301 AIAAMEKALEL

-322 MLVERNMAPQLED
+322 MLVEGHMAPQLEE
-335 RLQVFRQAQADLIN
+335 RLQVFRQAQANLIN
-349 QEKSTIKP
+349 QEKSTIKT

-389 VLTSL
+389 VLTGL
-394 KHDMQQFMETEDY
+394 KHDMQQFMEAEDY
-407 AAAMDVMAEM
+407 TAAMDIMAEM
-417 ANNKQMDGEIMYW
+417 AVKKQMDGEIMYW

-467 LCMADERNEDAFK
+467 LCMSEERNEDAFK

-488 GIEGMSQQEQE
+488 GIEGMSKQDRE

-512 DELVSEYPKISAYLQ
+512 DELVAQYPNISEYFQ
-527 KKQIENEANSPVN
+527 KKQADKKINSPVN
-540 KLKEIL
+540 KLKDIL
-546 KSRKIEEAK
+546 KGKEMKEAE
-555 PQQAKVQEEVKTEP
+555 PQQAKVQEEVKTELEKTP
-569 EEVSSE
+569 NE

-585 RQLLSKNKDSEEKQ
+585 RQLLSKDKEQ
-599 VVEEVNEVQE
+599 VVGGNNEVQKPVE
-609 SDAATITR
+609 STIIS
-617 EDITPEAVR
+617 EAVQEKEEITP
-626 EKEVTASE
+626 E

-639 AAQPIVEE
+639 SPQPIVEE
-647 FDNVQQNESEKI
+647 LDNVQQNETEKV

-673 SLVEKVRLINVF
+673 SLSEKVRLINVF

-742 DFALLYALKQ
+742 DFALLYVLKQ

>member
-1 MKKTMTRALKI
+1 MGKARALKI
-12 SACYIVKNEAEN
+12 SACYIVKNEAKN
-24 LVKSIKSLK
+24 LAKSIKSLK

-51 AVARKLGA
+51 VVARKLGA

-80 AKGDWLVLLDADE
+80 AKGEWLVLLDADE

-108 QAQQADALL
+108 QAQQADAILIQM
-117 VRLVNYD
+117 VNYD
-124 VDKAEVQ
+124 VDKAEIQ

-137 RIVRNQQGLHYEG
+137 RIVCNQQGLHYEG
-150 KIHEELM
+150 KIHEELK
-157 LSDGKS
+157 LSEGKS
-163 MNFRRVSPETLEIY
+163 MKFFRIPPEMLEIY
-177 HTGYSN
+177 HTGYAS
-183 SVTRQKVERNL
+183 SVSRQKLERNL
-194 SILQQAVADGQSEA
+194 RLLQQAVDNGQSEA
-208 ELARYFCDCY
+208 DLARYFCDCY

-233 DVKKGRRLV
+233 DVKKGRQSV

-247 CHRVLMAYYAGL
+247 CHRVLMAYYGGRN
-259 SDTDSISKRRQLAE
+259 DGESISKRRQLAE

-293 YQAEEYDK
+293 YQTGEYAQ
-301 AIAAMEKALQL
+301 AIAAMEKALEL

-322 MLVERNMAPQLED
+322 MLVEGHMAPQLEE
-335 RLQVFRQAQADLIN
+335 RLQVFRQAQANLIN
-349 QEKSTIKP
+349 QEKSTIKT

-389 VLTSL
+389 VLTGL
-394 KHDMQQFMETEDY
+394 KHDMQQFMEAEDY
-407 AAAMDVMAEM
+407 TAAMDIMAEM
-417 ANNKQMDGEIMYW
+417 AVKKQMDGEIMYW

-467 LCMADERNEDAFK
+467 LCMSEERNEDAFK

-488 GIEGMSQQEQE
+488 GIEGMSKQDRE

-512 DELVSEYPKISAYLQ
+512 DELVAQYPNISEYFQ
-527 KKQIENEANSPVN
+527 KKQADKKINSPVN
-540 KLKEIL
+540 KLKDIL
-546 KSRKIEEAK
+546 KGKEMKEAE
-555 PQQAKVQEEVKTEP
+555 PQQAKVQEEVKTELEKTP
-569 EEVSSE
+569 NE

-585 RQLLSKNKDSEEKQ
+585 RQLLSKDKEQ
-599 VVEEVNEVQE
+599 VVEGNNEVQKPVE
-609 SDAATITR
+609 STIIS
-617 EDITPEAVR
+617 EAVQEKEEITP
-626 EKEVTASE
+626 E

-639 AAQPIVEE
+639 SPQPIVEE
-647 FDNVQQNESEKI
+647 LDNVQQNETEKV

-673 SLVEKVRLINVF
+673 SLSEKVRLINVF

-710 QDAATLKN
+710 QDVATLKN

>member
-1 MKKTMTRALKI
+1 MGKAGALKI
-12 SACYIVKNEAEN
+12 SACYIVKNEAKN
-24 LVKSIKSLK
+24 LAKSIKSLK

-51 AVARKLGA
+51 TVARKLGA
-59 KVYSFPWQ
+59 RVYSFPWQ
-67 DDFSK
+67 DDFGK

-108 QAQQADALL
+108 QAKQADAILIQM
-117 VRLVNYD
+117 VNYD
-124 VDKAEVQ
+124 VDKAEIQ

-150 KIHEELM
+150 KIHEELK
-157 LSDGKS
+157 LSEGKS
-163 MNFRRVSPETLEIY
+163 MKFLRVLPEMLEIY
-177 HTGYSN
+177 HTGYAS
-183 SVTRQKVERNL
+183 SVSRQKLERNL
-194 SILQQAVADGQSEA
+194 KLLQQAVDNGQSEA
-208 ELARYFCDCY
+208 DLARYFCDCY

-233 DVKKGRRLV
+233 DVKKGRQSV

-247 CHRVLMAYYAGL
+247 CHRVLMAYYGGRN
-259 SDTDSISKRRQLAE
+259 DRESISKRRQLAE
-273 ISVEQYPE
+273 ISTEQYPE

-293 YQAEEYDK
+293 YQTGEYAR
-301 AIAAMEKALQL
+301 AIAAMEKALEL

-322 MLVERNMAPQLED
+322 MLVEGHMAPQLEA

-349 QEKSTIKP
+349 QEKSTIEP

-374 INKNRMKKRNNQAKQ
+374 INKNRMKKRNNQSKQ
-389 VLTSL
+389 VLTGL
-394 KHDMQQFMETEDY
+394 KHDMQQFMEAEDY

-417 ANNKQMDGEIMYW
+417 AANKQMDGEIMYW

-454 GYNSVGLKMLLAT
+454 GYNNRGLKMLLAT
-467 LCMADERNEDAFK
+467 LCMSEERNEDAFK
-480 LCEAVLTE
+480 LCEVVLTE
-488 GIEGMSQQEQE
+488 GIEGMSKQDQE

-512 DELVSEYPKISAYLQ
+512 DKLVSEYPKISAYLQ
-527 KKQIENEANSPVN
+527 KRQADNEVNSPVS
-540 KLKEIL
+540 KLKQIL
-546 KSRKIEEAK
+546 KDKEVEEAK
-555 PQQAKVQEEVKTEP
+555 PQQVDIHEEVKTEP

-585 RQLLSKNKDSEEKQ
+585 RQLLSKNKEQ
-599 VVEEVNEVQE
+599 GVEENNGVQKPVESTIISEVVQE
-609 SDAATITR
+609 K
-617 EDITPEAVR
+617 EEITP
-626 EKEVTASE
+626 E

-639 AAQPIVEE
+639 KSQPIVEE
-647 FDNVQQNESEKI
+647 SDNVQQNETEKV

-664 LAKIAAKEI
+664 LAKIASKEI
-673 SLVEKVRLINVF
+673 SLSEKVRLINVF

-710 QDAATLKN
+710 QDVATLKN

>member
-1 MKKTMTRALKI
+1 MGKAGALKI
-12 SACYIVKNEAEN
+12 SACYIAKNEAKK
-24 LVKSIKSLK
+24 LAKSIKSLK

-45 STDNTI
+45 STDNTVN
-51 AVARKLGA
+51 VARKLGA
-59 KVYSFPWQ
+59 RVYSFHWQ
-67 DDFSK
+67 EDFSK

-108 QAQQADALL
+108 QAKQADGLL
-117 VRLVNYD
+117 IQMVNYD
-124 VDKAEVQ
+124 VDKAEIQ

-150 KIHEELM
+150 KIHEELK
-157 LSDGKS
+157 LSDGKF
-163 MNFRRVSPETLEIY
+163 MKFFRIPPEMLEIY
-177 HTGYSN
+177 HTGYAS
-183 SVTRQKVERNL
+183 SVSRQKLERNL
-194 SILQQAVADGQSEA
+194 KLLQQAVDNGQSETD
-208 ELARYFCDCY
+208 LARYFCDCY

-233 DVKKGRRLV
+233 DVKKGRQSV

-247 CHRVLMAYYAGL
+247 CHRVLMAYYGGRN
-259 SDTDSISKRRQLAE
+259 DGESISKRRQLAE
-273 ISVEQYPE
+273 ISTEQYPE

-287 EYSECL
+287 EYSECF
-293 YQAEEYDK
+293 YQAGEYAQ

-322 MLVERNMAPQLED
+322 MLVEGHMAPQLEE
-335 RLQVFRQAQADLIN
+335 RLQVFRQLQADLIN

-389 VLTSL
+389 VLTGL
-394 KHDMQQFMETEDY
+394 KHDMQQLMEAEDY
-407 AAAMDVMAEM
+407 TAAMDVMAEM
-417 ANNKQMDGEIMYW
+417 VANKQMDGEIMYW

-436 FTGDFERAEKW
+436 FTEDFERAEKW

-454 GYNSVGLKMLLAT
+454 GYISAGLKMLLAT
-467 LCMADERNEDAFK
+467 LCMSEERNEDGIK

-488 GIEGMSQQEQE
+488 GIEGMSKQEQE

-512 DELVSEYPKISAYLQ
+512 DELVSEYPKISEYLQ
-527 KKQIENEANSPVN
+527 KKRVDTEANSPVN
-540 KLKEIL
+540 KLKQIL
-546 KSRKIEEAK
+546 KDKNVEEIQ
-555 PQQAKVQEEVKTEP
+555 PQQMEAQEEVKTALTEAP
-569 EEVSSE
+569 SE

-585 RQLLSKNKDSEEKQ
+585 RQLLSKNKEQ
-599 VVEEVNEVQE
+599 TVEEVNEVQKPAE
-609 SDAATITR
+609 ATITR
-617 EDITPEAVR
+617 EDIAPVAVQ
-626 EKEVTASE
+626 EKEVPTPE

-639 AAQPIVEE
+639 EAQSLAEE
-647 FDNVQQNESEKI
+647 SDNVQQNEDEKV

-710 QDAATLKN
+710 QDTATLKN

>member
-1 MKKTMTRALKI
+1 MGKAGALKI
-12 SACYIVKNEAEN
+12 SACYIVKNEAKN
-24 LVKSIKSLK
+24 LAKSIKSLK

-51 AVARKLGA
+51 VVARKLGA
-59 KVYSFPWQ
+59 RVYSFPWQ

-80 AKGDWLVLLDADE
+80 AKGDWLILLDADE

-108 QAQQADALL
+108 QAKQADGLL
-117 VRLVNYD
+117 IQMVNYD
-124 VDKAEVQ
+124 VDKAEIQ

-150 KIHEELM
+150 KIHEELK
-157 LSDGKS
+157 LSEGKS
-163 MNFRRVSPETLEIY
+163 MNFFRIPPEMLEIY
-177 HTGYSN
+177 HTGYAS
-183 SVTRQKVERNL
+183 SVSRQKLERNL
-194 SILQQAVADGQSEA
+194 KLLQQAVDNGQSEA
-208 ELARYFCDCY
+208 DLARYFCDCY

-233 DVKKGRRLV
+233 DVKKGRQSV

-247 CHRVLMAYYAGL
+247 CHRVLMAYYGGRN
-259 SDTDSISKRRQLAE
+259 DVESISKSRQLAE
-273 ISVEQYPE
+273 ISTEQYPE

-293 YQAEEYDK
+293 YQTGEYAQ

-322 MLVERNMAPQLED
+322 MLVEGHMAPQLED

-394 KHDMQQFMETEDY
+394 KHDMQQFMEAEDY

-417 ANNKQMDGEIMYW
+417 AAHKQMDGEIMYW

-447 VNNALNN
+447 VNNALNT
-454 GYNSVGLKMLLAT
+454 GYNSVGVKMLLAT
-467 LCMADERNEDAFK
+467 LCMTEERSEEAFK
-480 LCEAVLTE
+480 LCELVLME
-488 GIEGMSQQEQE
+488 GIEGMSQQDQE

-512 DELVSEYPKISAYLQ
+512 DELVSEYPKINEYLH
-527 KKQIENEANSPVN
+527 KKQADTEVNSPVN

-546 KSRKIEEAK
+546 KGKEMKEAE

-569 EEVSSE
+569 EKTPNE

-585 RQLLSKNKDSEEKQ
+585 RQLLSKNKEQ
-599 VVEEVNEVQE
+599 VVEGNNEVQKPVE
-609 SDAATITR
+609 STIIS
-617 EDITPEAVR
+617 EAVQEKEEITP
-626 EKEVTASE
+626 E

-639 AAQPIVEE
+639 SPQPIVEE
-647 FDNVQQNESEKI
+647 LDNVQQNETEKV

-673 SLVEKVRLINVF
+673 SLSEKVRLINVF

>member
-1 MKKTMTRALKI
+1 MGKAGALKI
-12 SACYIVKNEAEN
+12 SACYIVKNEAKN
-24 LVKSIKSLK
+24 LAKSIKSLK

-51 AVARKLGA
+51 TVARKLGA

-67 DDFSK
+67 DDFSQV
-72 ARNFALSK
+72 RNFALSK
-80 AKGDWLVLLDADE
+80 AKGDWLILLDADE
-93 YFTAKTA
+93 YFTSKTA

-108 QAQQADALL
+108 QAQQADGLL
-117 VRLVNYD
+117 IQMVNYD
-124 VDKAEVQ
+124 VDKAEIQ

-150 KIHEELM
+150 KIHEELK

-163 MNFRRVSPETLEIY
+163 MKFFRIPPEMLEIY
-177 HTGYSN
+177 HTGYAS
-183 SVTRQKVERNL
+183 SVSRQKLERNL
-194 SILQQAVADGQSEA
+194 KLLQQAVDNGQSEA
-208 ELARYFCDCY
+208 DLARYFCDCY

-233 DVKKGRRLV
+233 DVKKGRQSV

-247 CHRVLMAYYAGL
+247 CHRVLMAYYGGRN
-259 SDTDSISKRRQLAE
+259 DEESISKRRQLAE
-273 ISVEQYPE
+273 ISTEQYPE

-293 YQAEEYDK
+293 YQAGEYAQ

-312 MQDYHGMEPS
+312 MQDYQGMEPS
-322 MLVERNMAPQLED
+322 MLVEGHMAPQLEA
-335 RLQVFRQAQADLIN
+335 RLQVFRQAQANLIN

-357 TEDKCNGG
+357 IEDKCNGG

-389 VLTSL
+389 VLTGL
-394 KHDMQQFMETEDY
+394 KHDMQQFMEAEDY
-407 AAAMDVMAEM
+407 TAAMDVMAEM
-417 ANNKQMDGEIMYW
+417 AANKQMDGEIMYW

-454 GYNSVGLKMLLAT
+454 GYNGVGLKMLLAT
-467 LCMADERNEDAFK
+467 LCMSEERNEDAFK
-480 LCEAVLTE
+480 LCEVVLTE

-512 DELVSEYPKISAYLQ
+512 DELMSKYPKISEYFQ
-527 KKQIENEANSPVN
+527 TKQADTEVNSPVN

-546 KSRKIEEAK
+546 KGKKIEEAK
-555 PQQAKVQEEVKTEP
+555 PQQVDVQEEVKTEP
-569 EEVSSE
+569 EETPSE

-585 RQLLSKNKDSEEKQ
+585 RQLLSKNKEQ
-599 VVEEVNEVQE
+599 GVEENNEVKKPVESTIISEAVQE
-609 SDAATITR
+609 K
-617 EDITPEAVR
+617 EEITP
-626 EKEVTASE
+626 E

-639 AAQPIVEE
+639 EPQPIVEE
-647 FDNVQQNESEKI
+647 SDNVQQNEAEKV

-664 LAKIAAKEI
+664 LAKIVAKEI

-685 AGVCYQQGDYQSA
+685 AGVCYKQGDYQSA

>member
-1 MKKTMTRALKI
+1 MKKKMAEALKI

-24 LVKSIKSLK
+24 LAKSIKSLK

-51 AVARKLGA
+51 TVARKLGA

-93 YFTAKTA
+93 YFTYKTA
-100 GNIRQVIR
+100 GNIRQVIHR
-108 QAQQADALL
+108 AKQVDGLL
-117 VRLVNYD
+117 VQLVNFD

-131 DYFYQL
+131 NYFNAL
-137 RIVRNQQGLHYEG
+137 RIVRKQIGLHYEG
-150 KIHEELM
+150 LIHEELK
-157 LSDGKS
+157 LSGDNS
-163 MNFRRVSPETLEIY
+163 MKLAQVPANMLEIY
-177 HTGYSN
+177 HTGYATGVSQ
-183 SVTRQKVERNL
+183 QKIKRNL
-194 SILQQAVADGQSEA
+194 QMLQQAVAKGQSE
-208 ELARYFCDCY
+208 ESLARYFCDCY
-218 LGLGDMEKC
+218 FGLDDMEKC
-227 TYYGWL
+227 EHYGWMEIR
-233 DVKKGRRLV
+233 KGRQAL

-247 CHRVLMAYYAGL
+247 CHRVLMDYYGKR
-259 SDTDSISKRRQLAE
+259 SDAESMDKRRQLAE

-293 YQAEEYDK
+293 YQTGEYAQ
-301 AIAAMEKALQL
+301 AIAVMEKALEL

-322 MLVERNMAPQLED
+322 MLVEGHMAPQLKE
-335 RLQVFRQAQADLIN
+335 RLQVFRQAQANLTN

-389 VLTSL
+389 VLTGL
-394 KHDMQQFMETEDY
+394 KHDMQQFMEAENYT
-407 AAAMDVMAEM
+407 AAMDVMAEM
-417 ANNKQMDGEIMYW
+417 AANKQMDGEIMYW

-454 GYNSVGLKMLLAT
+454 GYNGVGLKMLLAT
-467 LCMADERNEDAFK
+467 LCMTEERNEDAFK
-480 LCEAVLTE
+480 LCDVVLTE
-488 GIEGMSQQEQE
+488 GIEGMSQREQE

-512 DELVSEYPKISAYLQ
+512 DELVAQYPNISEYLQ
-527 KKQIENEANSPVN
+527 KKQVNSPVN
-540 KLKEIL
+540 KLKQIL
-546 KSRKIEEAK
+546 KDKEVEEAK
-555 PQQAKVQEEVKTEP
+555 SQQVDVQEEVKTEP
-569 EEVSSE
+569 EEAPSE

-599 VVEEVNEVQE
+599 AVEEVNEVQE
-609 SDAATITR
+609 PAEATITR

-639 AAQPIVEE
+639 AAQPIAEE
-647 FDNVQQNESEKI
+647 SDNVQQNEAEKV

-664 LAKIAAKEI
+664 LTKIAAKEI

-685 AGVCYQQGDYQSA
+685 AGVCYKQGDYQSA
-698 FDLLSAALELDG
+698 FDLLFAALELDG

>member
-108 QAQQADALL
+108 QAQQADAFL
-117 VRLVNYD
+117 VRLVNYN

-137 RIVRNQQGLHYEG
+137 RIVRNQKGLHYEG

-157 LSDGKS
+157 LSDGRS

-273 ISVEQYPE
+273 ISVQQYPE

-293 YQAEEYDK
+293 YQAGEY
-301 AIAAMEKALQL
+301 AQAVAAMEKALEL

-322 MLVERNMAPQLED
+322 MLVEGHMTPQLEA
-335 RLQVFRQAQADLIN
+335 RLQVFRQAQANLIN

-389 VLTSL
+389 VLTGL
-394 KHDMQQFMETEDY
+394 KHDMQQFMEAEDY
-407 AAAMDVMAEM
+407 TAAMDVMAEM
-417 ANNKQMDGEIMYW
+417 AANKQMDGEIMYW

-454 GYNSVGLKMLLAT
+454 GYNSAGLKMLLAT

-480 LCEAVLTE
+480 LCDAVLTE
-488 GIEGMSQQEQE
+488 GIEGMSKQDQE

-512 DELVSEYPKISAYLQ
+512 DELVAEYPKVSAYLQ
-527 KKQIENEANSPVN
+527 KKQADNEVNSPVN
-540 KLKEIL
+540 KLKQIL
-546 KSRKIEEAK
+546 KGKEVEEAK
-555 PQQAKVQEEVKTEP
+555 AQQMKVQEEVKTEGTP
-569 EEVSSE
+569 TE

-585 RQLLSKNKDSEEKQ
+585 RQLLSKNKESDEKQ
-599 VVEEVNEVQE
+599 EE
-609 SDAATITR
+609 
-617 EDITPEAVR
+617 ITPE
-626 EKEVTASE
+626 
-634 IQQVE
+634 IQRVE
-639 AAQPIVEE
+639 ENQPVVKE
-647 FDNVQQNESEKI
+647 FDNVQQNEVEKV

-664 LAKIAAKEI
+664 LAKIAAKDI

>member
-1 MKKTMTRALKI
+1 MGKARALKI
-12 SACYIVKNEAEN
+12 SACYIVKNEAKN
-24 LVKSIKSLK
+24 LAKSIKSLK

-51 AVARKLGA
+51 VVARKLGA

-80 AKGDWLVLLDADE
+80 AKGEWLVLLDADE

-108 QAQQADALL
+108 QAQQADAILIQM
-117 VRLVNYD
+117 VNYD
-124 VDKAEVQ
+124 VDKAEIQ

-137 RIVRNQQGLHYEG
+137 RIVCNQQGLHYEG
-150 KIHEELM
+150 KIHEELK
-157 LSDGKS
+157 LSEGKS
-163 MNFRRVSPETLEIY
+163 MKFFRIPPEMLEIY
-177 HTGYSN
+177 HTGYAS
-183 SVTRQKVERNL
+183 SVSRQKLERNL
-194 SILQQAVADGQSEA
+194 RLLQQAVDNGQSEA
-208 ELARYFCDCY
+208 DLARYFCDCY

-233 DVKKGRRLV
+233 DVKKGRQSV

-247 CHRVLMAYYAGL
+247 CHRVLMAYYGGRN
-259 SDTDSISKRRQLAE
+259 DGESISKRRQLAE
-273 ISVEQYPE
+273 ISTEQYPE

-293 YQAEEYDK
+293 YQTGEYAQ
-301 AIAAMEKALQL
+301 AIAAMEKALEL

-322 MLVERNMAPQLED
+322 MLVEMNMAPQLED
-335 RLQVFRQAQADLIN
+335 RLQVFRQAQANLIN
-349 QEKSTIKP
+349 QEKSTIKT

-394 KHDMQQFMETEDY
+394 KHDMQQFMEVEDY
-407 AAAMDVMAEM
+407 TAAMDVMAEM
-417 ANNKQMDGEIMYW
+417 AVKKQMDGEIMYW

-454 GYNSVGLKMLLAT
+454 GYNSAGLKMLLAT
-467 LCMADERNEDAFK
+467 LCMSEERSDDAFK

-488 GIEGMSQQEQE
+488 GIEGMSQQDQE

-505 DNISYGY
+505 DNIRYGY
-512 DELVSEYPKISAYLQ
+512 DELVSEYPKISEYFQ
-527 KKQIENEANSPVN
+527 KKQADTEVNSPVN

-546 KSRKIEEAK
+546 KGKKIEEAK
-555 PQQAKVQEEVKTEP
+555 PQQDEAQEEVKTEP
-569 EEVSSE
+569 EEAPSE

-585 RQLLSKNKDSEEKQ
+585 RQLLSKNKASEEKQ
-599 VVEEVNEVQE
+599 AVEEVNEVQE
-609 SDAATITR
+609 PAETTIIR
-617 EDITPEAVR
+617 EDIMPEVVQ
-626 EKEVTASE
+626 EKEEITSE
-634 IQQVE
+634 T
-639 AAQPIVEE
+639 QPIVKES
-647 FDNVQQNESEKI
+647 DNVQHNEAEKV

-664 LAKIAAKEI
+664 LTKIAAKEI

-710 QDAATLKN
+710 QDIATLKN

-728 QEQAMSFAAKLPVV
+728 QEQALSFAAKLPVV

-752 N
+752 

>member
-1 MKKTMTRALKI
+1 MGKAGALKI
-12 SACYIVKNEAEN
+12 SACYIVKNEAKN
-24 LVKSIKSLK
+24 LAKSIKSLK

-51 AVARKLGA
+51 TVARKLGA
-59 KVYSFPWQ
+59 RVYSFPWQ
-67 DDFSK
+67 DDFGK

-108 QAQQADALL
+108 QAKQADAILIQM
-117 VRLVNYD
+117 VNYD
-124 VDKAEVQ
+124 VDKAEIQ

-150 KIHEELM
+150 KIHEELK
-157 LSDGKS
+157 LSEGKS
-163 MNFRRVSPETLEIY
+163 MKFLRVLPEMLEIY
-177 HTGYSN
+177 HTGYAS
-183 SVTRQKVERNL
+183 SVSRQKLERNL
-194 SILQQAVADGQSEA
+194 KLLQQAVDNGQSEA
-208 ELARYFCDCY
+208 DLARYFCDCY

-233 DVKKGRRLV
+233 DVKKGRQSV

-247 CHRVLMAYYAGL
+247 CHRVLMAYYGGRN
-259 SDTDSISKRRQLAE
+259 DGESISKRRQLAE

-293 YQAEEYDK
+293 YQTGEYAQ
-301 AIAAMEKALQL
+301 AIAAMEKALEL

-322 MLVERNMAPQLED
+322 MLVEGSMAPQLEE

-394 KHDMQQFMETEDY
+394 KHDMQQFMEAEDY
-407 AAAMDVMAEM
+407 TAAMDIMAEM
-417 ANNKQMDGEIMYW
+417 AAHKQMDGEIMYW

-454 GYNSVGLKMLLAT
+454 GYNSVGLKILLAT
-467 LCMADERNEDAFK
+467 LCMAEERSEEAFK

-488 GIEGMSQQEQE
+488 GIEVMSKQDQE

-512 DELVSEYPKISAYLQ
+512 DELVSEHPKISEYLQ
-527 KKQIENEANSPVN
+527 KKQADNEANSPVS
-540 KLKEIL
+540 KLKQIL
-546 KSRKIEEAK
+546 KDKEVEEAK
-555 PQQAKVQEEVKTEP
+555 PQQVDIQEEVKTES
-569 EEVSSE
+569 EEAPSE

-585 RQLLSKNKDSEEKQ
+585 RQLLSKNKEQGVEKN
-599 VVEEVNEVQE
+599 NEVQKPVE
-609 SDAATITR
+609 STIIS
-617 EDITPEAVR
+617 EAVQEKEEITPD
-626 EKEVTASE
+626 

-639 AAQPIVEE
+639 APQPIVEE
-647 FDNVQQNESEKI
+647 SDNVQQNEAEKV

-664 LAKIAAKEI
+664 LTKIAAKEI

>member
-1 MKKTMTRALKI
+1 MGKAGALKI
-12 SACYIVKNEAEN
+12 SACYIVKNEAKN
-24 LVKSIKSLK
+24 LAKSIKSLK
-33 NQVNEIVVVDTG
+33 NHVNEIVVVDTG

-72 ARNFALSK
+72 ARNFVLSK
-80 AKGDWLVLLDADE
+80 AKGEWLVLLDADE

-100 GNIRQVIR
+100 GNIRKIIR
-108 QAQQADALL
+108 QAQQVDALL
-117 VRLVNYD
+117 IQMVNYD
-124 VDKAEVQ
+124 VDKAEIQ

-150 KIHEELM
+150 KIHEELK

-163 MNFRRVSPETLEIY
+163 MKFLRIPPEMLEIY
-177 HTGYSN
+177 HTGYAS
-183 SVTRQKVERNL
+183 SVSRQKLERNL
-194 SILQQAVADGQSEA
+194 KLLQQAVDSGQSEA
-208 ELARYFCDCY
+208 DLARYFCDCY

-233 DVKKGRRLV
+233 DVKKGRQSV

-247 CHRVLMAYYAGL
+247 CHRVLMAYYGGRN
-259 SDTDSISKRRQLAE
+259 DGESISKRRQLAE
-273 ISVEQYPE
+273 ISTEQYPE

-287 EYSECL
+287 EYGECL
-293 YQAEEYDK
+293 YQAGEYAQ
-301 AIAAMEKALQL
+301 AIAVMEKALQL

-322 MLVERNMAPQLED
+322 MLVEGHMAPQLED
-335 RLQVFRQAQADLIN
+335 RLQVFHRTQANLIN

-389 VLTSL
+389 VLSGL
-394 KHDMQQFMETEDY
+394 KHDMQQFMEAEDY
-407 AAAMDVMAEM
+407 TAAMDVMAEM
-417 ANNKQMDGEIMYW
+417 AANKQMDGEIMYW

-454 GYNSVGLKMLLAT
+454 GYNSGGLKMLLAT
-467 LCMADERNEDAFK
+467 LCMTEERNEDAFK
-480 LCEAVLTE
+480 LCEAVLNE
-488 GIEGMSQQEQE
+488 GIEGMSKQDQE

-512 DELVSEYPKISAYLQ
+512 DELVAEYPKISEYLQ
-527 KKQIENEANSPVN
+527 KKQADNEANSPVN
-540 KLKEIL
+540 KLKQIL
-546 KSRKIEEAK
+546 KSKEVEEAK
-555 PQQAKVQEEVKTEP
+555 PQQMKVQEEVKTEGTP
-569 EEVSSE
+569 TE

-609 SDAATITR
+609 PAEATITR
-617 EDITPEAVR
+617 EVIAPVAVQD
-626 EKEVTASE
+626 KEEIIPE
-634 IQQVE
+634 IQR
-639 AAQPIVEE
+639 VEE
-647 FDNVQQNESEKI
+647 NQPVVKESDNVQQNEAEKV

-664 LAKIAAKEI
+664 LTKIAAKEI

>member
-1 MKKTMTRALKI
+1 MGKAGALKI
-12 SACYIVKNEAEN
+12 SACYIVKNEAKN
-24 LVKSIKSLK
+24 LAKSIKSLK

-51 AVARKLGA
+51 TVARKLGA
-59 KVYSFPWQ
+59 RVYSFPWQ
-67 DDFSK
+67 DDFGK

-108 QAQQADALL
+108 QAKQADAILIQM
-117 VRLVNYD
+117 VNYD
-124 VDKAEVQ
+124 VDKAEIQ

-150 KIHEELM
+150 KIHEELK
-157 LSDGKS
+157 LSEGKS
-163 MNFRRVSPETLEIY
+163 MKFLRVLPEMLEIY
-177 HTGYSN
+177 HTGYAS
-183 SVTRQKVERNL
+183 SVSRQKLERNL
-194 SILQQAVADGQSEA
+194 KLLQQAVDNGQSEA
-208 ELARYFCDCY
+208 DLARYFCDCY

-233 DVKKGRRLV
+233 DVKKGRQSV

-247 CHRVLMAYYAGL
+247 CHRVLMAYYGGRN
-259 SDTDSISKRRQLAE
+259 DRESISKRRQLAE
-273 ISVEQYPE
+273 ISTEQYPE

-293 YQAEEYDK
+293 YQTGEYAR
-301 AIAAMEKALQL
+301 AIAAMEKALEL

-322 MLVERNMAPQLED
+322 MLVEGHMAPQLEA

-374 INKNRMKKRNNQAKQ
+374 INKNRMKKRNNQSKQ
-389 VLTSL
+389 VLTGL
-394 KHDMQQFMETEDY
+394 KHDMQQFMEAEDY

-417 ANNKQMDGEIMYW
+417 AANKQMDGEIMYW
-430 GAQCYF
+430 GAQCYL

-454 GYNSVGLKMLLAT
+454 GYNNRGLKMLLAT
-467 LCMADERNEDAFK
+467 LCMSEERNEDAFK
-480 LCEAVLTE
+480 LCEVVLTE
-488 GIEGMSQQEQE
+488 GIEGMSKQDQE

-512 DELVSEYPKISAYLQ
+512 DKLVSEYPKISAYLQ
-527 KKQIENEANSPVN
+527 KRQADNEVNSPVS
-540 KLKEIL
+540 KLKQIL
-546 KSRKIEEAK
+546 KDKEVEEAK
-555 PQQAKVQEEVKTEP
+555 PQQVDIHEEVKTEP

-585 RQLLSKNKDSEEKQ
+585 RQLLSKNKEQ
-599 VVEEVNEVQE
+599 GVEENNEVQKPVE
-609 SDAATITR
+609 STIIS
-617 EDITPEAVR
+617 EAVQEKDEITPE
-626 EKEVTASE
+626 
-634 IQQVE
+634 IQRVD
-639 AAQPIVEE
+639 APQPIVEE
-647 FDNVQQNESEKI
+647 SDNVQQNEVEKV

-664 LAKIAAKEI
+664 LTKIAAKEI

-698 FDLLSAALELDG
+698 FDLLSAALELDSK
-710 QDAATLKN
+710 DAATLKN

>member
-157 LSDGKS
+157 LSDGRS

-259 SDTDSISKRRQLAE
+259 SDADSISKRRQLAE

-293 YQAEEYDK
+293 YQAGEYAQ

-312 MQDYHGMEPS
+312 MKDYHGMEPS
-322 MLVERNMAPQLED
+322 MLVEGHMAPQLEE
-335 RLQVFRQAQADLIN
+335 RLQVFRQAQSDLIN

-389 VLTSL
+389 VLAGL

-417 ANNKQMDGEIMYW
+417 ATNKQMDGEIMYW

-454 GYNSVGLKMLLAT
+454 GYNGVGLKMLLAT
-467 LCMADERNEDAFK
+467 LCMADERNKDAFK
-480 LCEAVLTE
+480 LCDAVLTE
-488 GIEGMSQQEQE
+488 GIEGMSQQDQE

-512 DELVSEYPKISAYLQ
+512 DELVSEYPKISEYLQ
-527 KKQIENEANSPVN
+527 KKQADNEANSPVN
-540 KLKEIL
+540 KLKQIL
-546 KSRKIEEAK
+546 KGKKIEEAK
-555 PQQAKVQEEVKTEP
+555 PQQVDIQEEVKTEQ
-569 EEVSSE
+569 EEAPSE

-585 RQLLSKNKDSEEKQ
+585 RQLLSKNKEQ
-599 VVEEVNEVQE
+599 GVEENNEVQKPVE
-609 SDAATITR
+609 TTIIS
-617 EDITPEAVR
+617 EAVQEKDEITP
-626 EKEVTASE
+626 E

-639 AAQPIVEE
+639 ENQPVVKE
-647 FDNVQQNESEKI
+647 FDNVQQNEAEKV

-742 DFALLYALKQ
+742 DFALLYAFKQ

>member
-1 MKKTMTRALKI
+1 MKKTIARVLKI

-33 NQVNEIVVVDTG
+33 SQVNEIVVVDTG

-59 KVYSFPWQ
+59 KVYSFLWQ

-80 AKGDWLVLLDADE
+80 AEGDWLVLLDADE
-93 YFTAKTA
+93 YFTDETA
-100 GNIRQVIR
+100 GNIRQVIS

-117 VRLVNYD
+117 VQLVNYD
-124 VDKAEVQ
+124 VDKARIQE
-131 DYFYQL
+131 YFYQL

-150 KIHEELM
+150 KIHEELK
-157 LSDGKS
+157 LSEGKS
-163 MNFRRVSPETLEIY
+163 MKFLMIPPEALKIY

-183 SVTRQKVERNL
+183 SVTREKVERNL
-194 SILQQAVADGQSEA
+194 RILQQAVADGQSEA

-218 LGLGDMEKC
+218 LVLGDMEKC
-227 TYYGWL
+227 IYYGWM
-233 DVKKGRRLV
+233 DIKKGRRSV

-259 SDTDSISKRRQLAE
+259 GDVNSIIKRRQLAE
-273 ISVEQYPE
+273 ISVEQYPG

-293 YQAEEYDK
+293 YQAEEYAQ
-301 AIAAMEKALQL
+301 AIAAMEKALQM
-312 MQDYHGMEPS
+312 MQDYRGIEPS

-349 QEKSTIKP
+349 QKKSTIKP
-357 TEDKCNGG
+357 TDDKCNGG

-389 VLTSL
+389 VLSGL
-394 KHDMQQFMETEDY
+394 KHDMQQLMEAEDY
-407 AAAMDVMAEM
+407 TAAMDVMAEM
-417 ANNKQMDGEIMYW
+417 AANKQMDGEIMYW
-430 GAQCYF
+430 GSQCYF

-454 GYNSVGLKMLLAT
+454 GYNSAGLKMLLAT
-467 LCMADERNEDAFK
+467 LCMAGERNEDAFK

-488 GIEGMSQQEQE
+488 GIEGMSKQELE
-499 IFDNFM
+499 IFDNFI

-512 DELVSEYPKISAYLQ
+512 DELVSEYPKISEYFQ
-527 KKQIENEANSPVN
+527 KKQADNEANSPVN
-540 KLKEIL
+540 KLKQIL
-546 KSRKIEEAK
+546 KDKEVEEAK
-555 PQQAKVQEEVKTEP
+555 LKQEEVQEEVKTEP
-569 EEVSSE
+569 EEAPSE

-585 RQLLSKNKDSEEKQ
+585 RQLLSKNKEQGVEKN
-599 VVEEVNEVQE
+599 NEVQKPVE
-609 SDAATITR
+609 SSIISEAVQ
-617 EDITPEAVR
+617 EKEEITP
-626 EKEVTASE
+626 E

-639 AAQPIVEE
+639 APQPIVEE
-647 FDNVQQNESEKI
+647 SDNVQQNVVEKI

-664 LAKIAAKEI
+664 LSKIVAKEI

-752 N
+752 D

>member
-1 MKKTMTRALKI
+1 MKKTMAEALKI
-12 SACYIVKNEAEN
+12 SACYIVKNEAKN
-24 LVKSIKSLK
+24 LAKSIKSLK

-67 DDFSK
+67 DDFSQ

-80 AKGDWLVLLDADE
+80 AKGDWLILLDADE
-93 YFTAKTA
+93 YFTSKTA

-108 QAQQADALL
+108 QAQQVDAILIQM
-117 VRLVNYD
+117 VNYD
-124 VDKAEVQ
+124 VDKAEIQ

-150 KIHEELM
+150 KIHEELK
-157 LSDGKS
+157 LSDSKT
-163 MNFRRVSPETLEIY
+163 MKFLRIPPEILKIY
-177 HTGYSN
+177 HTGYAS
-183 SVTRQKVERNL
+183 SVSMQKLERNFKL
-194 SILQQAVADGQSEA
+194 LQQAVDNGQSEA
-208 ELARYFCDCY
+208 DLARYFCDCY

-233 DVKKGRRLV
+233 NVKQGRRSV

-247 CHRVLMAYYAGL
+247 CHRVLMAYYGGRN
-259 SDTDSISKRRQLAE
+259 DVESIFKRRQLAE

-287 EYSECL
+287 EYSECF
-293 YQAEEYDK
+293 YQAGEYAQ
-301 AIAAMEKALQL
+301 AIAAMKKALQL
-312 MQDYHGMEPS
+312 MQDYQGMEPS
-322 MLVERNMAPQLED
+322 MLVEEHMASQLED

-357 TEDKCNGG
+357 TDDKCNGG
-365 IQMARLKNK
+365 IQMAGLKNK
-374 INKNRMKKRNNQAKQ
+374 INKNKMKKRNNQAKQ
-389 VLTSL
+389 VLISL
-394 KHDMQQFMETEDY
+394 KHDMQQFMEAENYT
-407 AAAMDVMAEM
+407 AAMDVMAEM
-417 ANNKQMDGEIMYW
+417 AANMQMDGEIMYW

-454 GYNSVGLKMLLAT
+454 GYNSAGLKMLLAT
-467 LCMADERNEDAFK
+467 LCMSEERSYDAFK
-480 LCEAVLTE
+480 LCETVLAE
-488 GIEGMSQQEQE
+488 GIEGMSKQDQE

-512 DELVSEYPKISAYLQ
+512 DELVSKYPKISAYLQ
-527 KKQIENEANSPVN
+527 KKQADMEANSPVN
-540 KLKEIL
+540 KLKQIL
-546 KSRKIEEAK
+546 KGKKMKEAE

-569 EEVSSE
+569 EKTPNE

-585 RQLLSKNKDSEEKQ
+585 RQLLSKNKEQ
-599 VVEEVNEVQE
+599 TLEEVNEVQE
-609 SDAATITR
+609 PAEKIITR
-617 EDITPEAVR
+617 EVVVPESVQ
-626 EKEVTASE
+626 EKEVPTSE
-634 IQQVE
+634 IKQVE
-639 AAQPIVEE
+639 A
-647 FDNVQQNESEKI
+647 EKI

-664 LAKIAAKEI
+664 LAKIVAKEI
-673 SLVEKVRLINVF
+673 SLVEKVRLLNVF

-698 FDLLSAALELDG
+698 FDLLSAALELDSL
-710 QDAATLKN
+710 DAATLKN

-752 N
+752 

>member
-1 MKKTMTRALKI
+1 MGKARALKI

-24 LVKSIKSLK
+24 LAKSIKSLK

-45 STDNTI
+45 STDNTM

-59 KVYSFPWQ
+59 KVYCFPWQ

-108 QAQQADALL
+108 QAQQADGLL
-117 VRLVNYD
+117 IQMVNYD
-124 VDKAEVQ
+124 VDKAEIQ

-137 RIVRNQQGLHYEG
+137 RIVCNQQGLHYEG
-150 KIHEELM
+150 KIHEELK

-163 MNFRRVSPETLEIY
+163 MKFFRIPPEMLEIY
-177 HTGYSN
+177 HTGYAS
-183 SVTRQKVERNL
+183 SVSRQKLERNL
-194 SILQQAVADGQSEA
+194 RLLQQALDNGKSEA
-208 ELARYFCDCY
+208 DLARYFCDCY

-233 DVKKGRRLV
+233 DVKKGRQSV

-247 CHRVLMAYYAGL
+247 CHRVLMAYYGGRN
-259 SDTDSISKRRQLAE
+259 DDESICKRRQLAE
-273 ISVEQYPE
+273 ISTEQYPE

-293 YQAEEYDK
+293 YQTGEYAQ
-301 AIAAMEKALQL
+301 AIAAMEKALEL

-322 MLVERNMAPQLED
+322 MLVEGHMAPQLEE
-335 RLQVFRQAQADLIN
+335 RLQVFHQAQANLIN

-394 KHDMQQFMETEDY
+394 KHDMQQFMEAEDY
-407 AAAMDVMAEM
+407 TAAMDVMAEM
-417 ANNKQMDGEIMYW
+417 AANKQMDGEIMYW

-454 GYNSVGLKMLLAT
+454 GYNSVGVKMLLAT
-467 LCMADERNEDAFK
+467 LCMTEERNEDAFK
-480 LCEAVLTE
+480 LCEVVLTE
-488 GIEGMSQQEQE
+488 GIEGMSKQDQE

-505 DNISYGY
+505 NNISYGY
-512 DELVSEYPKISAYLQ
+512 DELVSEHPKISAYLQ
-527 KKQIENEANSPVN
+527 KKQADMEANSPVN
-540 KLKEIL
+540 KLKQIL
-546 KSRKIEEAK
+546 KGKKIEEAK
-555 PQQAKVQEEVKTEP
+555 PQQVDVQEEVKTET
-569 EEVSSE
+569 EEAPSE

-585 RQLLSKNKDSEEKQ
+585 RQLLSKNKEQGLEEN
-599 VVEEVNEVQE
+599 NEVQKPVE
-609 SDAATITR
+609 STIISKTVQ
-617 EDITPEAVR
+617 EKDEITPE
-626 EKEVTASE
+626 
-634 IQQVE
+634 IQRVD
-639 AAQPIVEE
+639 APQPIVEE
-647 FDNVQQNESEKI
+647 SDNAQQNEVEKV

-728 QEQAMSFAAKLPVV
+728 QEQALSFAAKLPVV

>member
-1 MKKTMTRALKI
+1 M
-12 SACYIVKNEAEN
+12 
-24 LVKSIKSLK
+24 
-33 NQVNEIVVVDTG
+33 
-45 STDNTI
+45 
-51 AVARKLGA
+51 
-59 KVYSFPWQ
+59 
-67 DDFSK
+67 
-72 ARNFALSK
+72 
-80 AKGDWLVLLDADE
+80 LDADE

-108 QAQQADALL
+108 QAQQADGLL
-117 VRLVNYD
+117 IQMVNYD
-124 VDKAEVQ
+124 VDKAEIQ

-150 KIHEELM
+150 KIHEELK
-157 LSDGKS
+157 LSEGKS
-163 MNFRRVSPETLEIY
+163 MKFLRIPPEMLEIY
-177 HTGYSN
+177 HTGYAS
-183 SVTRQKVERNL
+183 SVSRQKLERNL
-194 SILQQAVADGQSEA
+194 KLLQQAVDNGQSEA
-208 ELARYFCDCY
+208 DLARYFCDCY

-233 DVKKGRRLV
+233 DVKKGRQSV

-247 CHRVLMAYYAGL
+247 CHRVLMAYYGGRN
-259 SDTDSISKRRQLAE
+259 DGESISKRRQLAE
-273 ISVEQYPE
+273 ISTEQYPE

-293 YQAEEYDK
+293 YQTGEYAQ

-322 MLVERNMAPQLED
+322 MLVEGHMAPQLED

-389 VLTSL
+389 VLTGL
-394 KHDMQQFMETEDY
+394 KHDMQQFMEAEDY
-407 AAAMDVMAEM
+407 TAAMDVMAEM
-417 ANNKQMDGEIMYW
+417 AANKQMDGEIMYW

-467 LCMADERNEDAFK
+467 LCMTDERSDDAFK
-480 LCEAVLTE
+480 LCELVLTE
-488 GIEGMSQQEQE
+488 GTEGMSKQDQE

-512 DELVSEYPKISAYLQ
+512 DELVSEHPKINEYLQ
-527 KKQIENEANSPVN
+527 KKQVDNEANSPVS
-540 KLKEIL
+540 KLKQIL
-546 KSRKIEEAK
+546 KDKEVEEAK
-555 PQQAKVQEEVKTEP
+555 PQQVDIQEEVKTEP
-569 EEVSSE
+569 EEAPSE

-585 RQLLSKNKDSEEKQ
+585 RQLLSKNKDQ
-599 VVEEVNEVQE
+599 GVEENNEVQKPVE
-609 SDAATITR
+609 STIISKAVQ
-617 EDITPEAVR
+617 EKDEITPE
-626 EKEVTASE
+626 
-634 IQQVE
+634 IQRVD
-639 AAQPIVEE
+639 APQPIVEE
-647 FDNVQQNESEKI
+647 SDNVQQNEAEKV

-698 FDLLSAALELDG
+698 FDLLSAALELDSK
-710 QDAATLKN
+710 DAATLKN

>member
-1 MKKTMTRALKI
+1 MGKAVALKI
-12 SACYIVKNEAEN
+12 SACYIVKNEAKK
-24 LVKSIKSLK
+24 LAKSIKSLK

-45 STDNTI
+45 STDNTVN
-51 AVARKLGA
+51 VARKLGA
-59 KVYSFPWQ
+59 RVYSFHWQ
-67 DDFSK
+67 EDFSK

-108 QAQQADALL
+108 QAKQADGLL
-117 VRLVNYD
+117 IQMVNYD
-124 VDKAEVQ
+124 VDKAEIQ

-150 KIHEELM
+150 KIHEELK
-157 LSDGKS
+157 LSDGKF
-163 MNFRRVSPETLEIY
+163 MKFFRIPPEMLEIY
-177 HTGYSN
+177 HTGYAS
-183 SVTRQKVERNL
+183 SVSRQKLERNL
-194 SILQQAVADGQSEA
+194 KLLQQAVDNGQSETD
-208 ELARYFCDCY
+208 LARYFCDCY

-233 DVKKGRRLV
+233 DVKKGRQSV

-247 CHRVLMAYYAGL
+247 CHRVLMAYYGGRN
-259 SDTDSISKRRQLAE
+259 DGESISKRRQLAE
-273 ISVEQYPE
+273 ISTEQYPE

-287 EYSECL
+287 EYSECF
-293 YQAEEYDK
+293 YQAGEYAQ

-322 MLVERNMAPQLED
+322 MLVEGHMAPQLEE
-335 RLQVFRQAQADLIN
+335 RLQVFRQLQADLIN

-389 VLTSL
+389 VLTGL
-394 KHDMQQFMETEDY
+394 KHDMQQLMEAEDY
-407 AAAMDVMAEM
+407 TAAMDVMAEM
-417 ANNKQMDGEIMYW
+417 AANKQMDGEIMYW

-436 FTGDFERAEKW
+436 FTEDFERAEKW

-454 GYNSVGLKMLLAT
+454 GYISAGLKMLLAT
-467 LCMADERNEDAFK
+467 LCMSEERNEDGIK

-488 GIEGMSQQEQE
+488 GIEGMSKQEQE

-512 DELVSEYPKISAYLQ
+512 DELASEYPKISEYLQ
-527 KKQIENEANSPVN
+527 KKRVDTEANSPVN
-540 KLKEIL
+540 KLKQIL
-546 KSRKIEEAK
+546 KDNNVEEIQ
-555 PQQAKVQEEVKTEP
+555 PQQMEAQEEVKTALTEAP
-569 EEVSSE
+569 SE

-585 RQLLSKNKDSEEKQ
+585 RQLLSKNKEQ
-599 VVEEVNEVQE
+599 TVEEVNEVQKPAE
-609 SDAATITR
+609 ATITR
-617 EDITPEAVR
+617 EDIAPVAVQ
-626 EKEVTASE
+626 EKEVPTPE

-639 AAQPIVEE
+639 EAQSLAEE
-647 FDNVQQNESEKI
+647 SDNVQQNEDEKV

-710 QDAATLKN
+710 QDTATLKN